1 MGTKEGEKQKYR
13 DGKIKKIYIDKDR
26 PTQGEKERLQRQI
39 QSQKERGQRQVQ
51 EIQTDRREQLDVT
64 KIEKDKC
71 TDDKDR

>member
-13 DGKIKKIYIDKDR
+13 DGKIKKTYTDKDR
-26 PTQGEKERLQRQI
+26 PTQREKERLQRQI

-51 EIQTDRREQLDVT
+51 IQTDRRKQLDVT

>member
-39 QSQKERGQRQVQ
+39 QSQKKRTKTGTN
-51 EIQTDRREQLDVT
+51 IDRHKRT
-64 KIEKDKC
+64 ARCHKDKK
-71 TDDKDR
+71 DK

>member
-13 DGKIKKIYIDKDR
+13 DRKMKKIYTDNYQPKQR
-26 PTQGEKERLQRQI
+26 EKEILQRQI

-51 EIQTDRREQLDVT
+51 MQTDRREQLDVT